1 MFSQD
6 KLLGSITRQTRW
18 RPCGNYSFS
27 YREWKFSKED
37 ASVGSDSLLLPVLQ
51 IDEFFH
57 PHDWWELCCIL
68 WPIKNF
74 SVAVTW
80 PGICRV
86 GIFCQQRN
94 WSREL
99 AKALF
104 GSSTYHLWLRRGSW
118 WSSQVC
124 RERWWTKGS
133 PLDKTTCH
141 SDNYLCDE
149 RLKNHCSTIIF
160 NWYKVWQKK
169 FILVNGYMSQVVELT
184 F

>member
-1 MFSQD
+1 MAAMW
-6 KLLGSITRQTRW
+6 KLFIFISWVKVFQGRCVSRIRFFTFTR
-18 RPCGNYSFS
+18 SS
-27 YREWKFSKED
+27 
-37 ASVGSDSLLLPVLQ
+37 
-51 IDEFFH
+51 
-57 PHDWWELCCIL
+57 DWWIFSPTWLVKTMLHSLTYRKFCCCCQMARQ
-68 WPIKNF
+68 F
-74 SVAVTW
+74 
-80 PGICRV
+80 CRV

-133 PLDKTTCH
+133 TLDKTTCH

-169 FILVNGYMSQVVELT
+169 FILVNGYLSQVVE
-184 F
+184 

>member
-1 MFSQD
+1 MAAMW
-6 KLLGSITRQTRW
+6 KLFIFISWVKVFQGRCVVRIRFFTLTR
-18 RPCGNYSFS
+18 SS
-27 YREWKFSKED
+27 
-37 ASVGSDSLLLPVLQ
+37 
-51 IDEFFH
+51 
-57 PHDWWELCCIL
+57 DWWIFSPTWLVRTML
-68 WPIKNF
+68 HSWPIENF

-86 GIFCQQRN
+86 GIFCHQRN

-149 RLKNHCSTIIF
+149 RLKNHCSAIIF

-169 FILVNGYMSQVVELT
+169 FILVNGYLSQVVELT
-184 F
+184 L

>member
-1 MFSQD
+1 MVAMW
-6 KLLGSITRQTRW
+6 KLFIFISWVKFCQGRCVCRIRFFTLTR
-18 RPCGNYSFS
+18 SS
-27 YREWKFSKED
+27 
-37 ASVGSDSLLLPVLQ
+37 
-51 IDEFFH
+51 
-57 PHDWWELCCIL
+57 DWWI
-68 WPIKNF
+68 F
-74 SVAVTW
+74 SPTWLVRTMLHSLTYQKFCSVTW
-80 PGICRV
+80 PCICRV

-94 WSREL
+94 LSKEL

-133 PLDKTTCH
+133 PLDKTTCN